1 MVHPGVQSSVGLL
14 KQVTN
19 AVRSSKKFFTMLL
32 LVEMPKF
39 LEGEVLSQNLGPR
52 RLKFRFEVLLWIPP
66 QTEVTMGPLHTLS
79 LKLMVLNEM
88 GPFQLKLFTRW
99 APQVLKRSAQKTSR
113 SSKSPL
119 KKKSVNKMKFANQGV
134 RCSQQ
139 NSEVQVHQICQE
151 NWHPVWSSKE
161 KPKSWSQFGVHASMA
176 MKWQKKRNS
185 EYEVGYPSKWK
196 R

>member
-1 MVHPGVQSSVGLL
+1 MVHPGVQPSAGLFN
-14 KQVTN
+14 QVTN
-19 AVRSSKKFFTMLL
+19 AFRSSQKFFTMLL

-52 RLKFRFEVLLWIPP
+52 RLKFRFEVLLWISP
-66 QTEVTMGPLHTLS
+66 QPEVTMGPLHTLS

-99 APQVLKRSAQKTSR
+99 APQVLKCSAQNF
-113 SSKSPL
+113 
-119 KKKSVNKMKFANQGV
+119 KKFEIIPEEKSVNKMNFANQGV

-139 NSEVQVHQICQE
+139 NSEVQVQQICQE

-161 KPKSWSQFGVHASMA
+161 KSNHAVSLKSMHPWQRSDKKNEIQSRKLDIRWSE
-176 MKWQKKRNS
+176 KR
-185 EYEVGYPSKWK
+185 
-196 R
+196 